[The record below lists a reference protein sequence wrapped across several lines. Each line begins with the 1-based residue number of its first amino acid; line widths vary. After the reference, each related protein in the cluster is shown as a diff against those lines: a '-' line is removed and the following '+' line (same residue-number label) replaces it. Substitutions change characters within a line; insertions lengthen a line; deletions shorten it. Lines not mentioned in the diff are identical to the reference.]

1 MDSRSPGTSLVRHP
15 GGAHVES
22 PDDPSRS
29 LPLSTRSTEDLERAR
44 CHHERALNALQNGSA
59 DALNSAVRTRL
70 IRRLQQDLYA
80 LQRALAH
87 RQAPRKGSAARLSA
101 HSKGSAP

>member
-1 MDSRSPGTSLVRHP
+1 MASRSPGTSLVLHP

-22 PDDPSRS
+22 ADDPYRS
-29 LPLSTRSTEDLERAR
+29 LPLSTRSSEDLERAR

-59 DALNSAVRTRL
+59 DALNSTVRTRL

-80 LQRALAH
+80 LQRALAQ
-87 RQAPRKGSAARLSA
+87 RQTPSKSSPAHLSA
-101 HSKGSAP
+101 HSGGSAP